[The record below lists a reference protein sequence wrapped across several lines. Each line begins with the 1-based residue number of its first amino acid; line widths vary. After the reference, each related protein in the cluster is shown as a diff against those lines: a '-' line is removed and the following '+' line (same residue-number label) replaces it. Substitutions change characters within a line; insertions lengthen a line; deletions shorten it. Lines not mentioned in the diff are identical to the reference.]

1 MILQGESTEALPL
14 RLHPSAFKRPGPE
27 TAERALIPRLD
38 GRLVATAVIVDIVR
52 TASGKGKPG
61 GALSGVHPV
70 DLLATVIKALVE
82 RNSLDAALVD
92 DVIAGCVGQYGDQ
105 ALNIGRTALLAAGL
119 PEGVPGTTV
128 DRQCGS
134 SQQAGHFAAQ
144 GVIAGAYDI
153 VIACGVES
161 MSRVPM
167 GSAVGTG
174 DPHGPL
180 VARFPSLPNQGI
192 GAELIA
198 SRWKLD
204 RERLDAYS
212 ARSHARAAAYA
223 ADGGFDKDIV
233 PRVLPDGSSHT
244 ADETVRPST
253 TVAGLADLKPSFYSE
268 KMAARY
274 PEIGWVITPGNS
286 SPLTDGASAALIM
299 SEDKAVALGLTPRA
313 RFHTFAVAGSDPEIM
328 LTGPIPATHKVL
340 QRSGLSLTD
349 IDAYE
354 VNEAFASV
362 PLAWAA
368 EFDADEERLN
378 PCGGAIALGHPLGGS
393 GTRLMST
400 LLNYLEAT
408 GGRYGLQTMCEGG
421 GMANATIIERL

>member
-1 MILQGESTEALPL
+1 
-14 RLHPSAFKRPGPE
+14 
-27 TAERALIPRLD
+27 LD
-38 GRLVATAVIVDIVR
+38 GCLVTGAVIVDIVR

-61 GALSGVHPV
+61 GALSGVHPA
-70 DLLATVIKALVE
+70 DLLATVIRGLVE
-82 RNSLDAALVD
+82 RNDLDPALVD

-105 ALNIGRTALLAAGL
+105 ALNIGRTALLVAGL
-119 PEGVPGTTV
+119 PESVPGTTV

-134 SQQAGHFAAQ
+134 SQQAAHFAAQ
-144 GVIAGAYDI
+144 GVIAGAYDV

-174 DPHGPL
+174 DPQGPL
-180 VARFPSLPNQGI
+180 AARFPSRPNQGV

-198 SRWKLD
+198 ARWKLD

-223 ADGGFDKDIV
+223 AGGGFDKDIV
-233 PRVLPDGSSHT
+233 PVALPNGSSHT
-244 ADETVRPST
+244 VDETVRAST
-253 TVAGLADLKPSFYSE
+253 TVEGLSGLRPSFYNE
-268 KMAARY
+268 EIAARY

-299 SEDKAVALGLTPRA
+299 SEEKAAALGLVPRA

-328 LTGPIPATHKVL
+328 LTGPIPATHKAL
-340 QRSGLSLTD
+340 KRSGLALAD

-368 EFDADEERLN
+368 EFDADEDRLN
-378 PCGGAIALGHPLGGS
+378 PCGGAIALGHALGGS

-408 GGRYGLQTMCEGG
+408 GGRLGLQTMCEGG
-421 GMANATIIERL
+421 GMANVTIIERL